1 MPNQPPKPPPA
12 PSVTERRPT
21 NLRAQIAAEL
31 YTAVQRLLTA
41 DDEMLE
47 ILGDWREATT
57 DEEVL
62 AALKEYNARSRPQ

>member
-1 MPNQPPKPPPA
+1 MTSPPPKRPPA
-12 PSVTERRPT
+12 PSVTERHPA
-21 NLRAQIAAEL
+21 NLNAQIAAEL

-41 DDEMLE
+41 DDEMLR

-62 AALKEYNARSRPQ
+62 AALKEYNARHRAQ